1 MSMSNV
7 IKIDKSRSKKI
18 SVRFKSEYED
28 FDSVNENH
36 LEKLIQEN
44 FKKGFESGYEKAFSE
59 LEENY
64 KNNLKEKIKDYNNY
78 IRSVDDKVQRYENE
92 FEDLVVET
100 SFKIA
105 EKIVRQKLEKDSNIV
120 EVLSESLKKIIGSN
134 NIIIKLNP
142 TDYKQIQEN
151 NSQSS
156 FLDESLSKVKYEV
169 DERIEKGGCIVE
181 TEIGNVDARISSQ
194 LSELKKYFEKET
206 VN

>member
-7 IKIDKSRSKKI
+7 IKIEKSRSKKF
-18 SVRFKSEYED
+18 SVRLKSEYED
-28 FDSVNENH
+28 FDSADENH

-44 FKKGFESGYEKAFSE
+44 FKKGYESGYEKAFSE
-59 LEENY
+59 LEQNHND
-64 KNNLKEKIKDYNNY
+64 KLKEKVKSYNNY
-78 IRSVDDKVQRYENE
+78 VKSVDDKVQKYESE
-92 FEDLVVET
+92 FEDLVIET

-134 NIIIKLNP
+134 NVIIKLNP
-142 TDYKQIQEN
+142 KDYSQIQEN

-169 DERIEKGGCIVE
+169 DERIDKGGCIVE

-194 LSELKKYFEKET
+194 ISELKKYFEKESA
-206 VN
+206 N